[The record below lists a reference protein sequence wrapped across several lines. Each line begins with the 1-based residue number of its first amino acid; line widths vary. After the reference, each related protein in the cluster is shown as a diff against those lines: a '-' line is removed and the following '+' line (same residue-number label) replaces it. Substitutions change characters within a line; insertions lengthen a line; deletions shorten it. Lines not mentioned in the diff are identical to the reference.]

1 MRDLFFKLI
10 SSQMDLNFRN
20 LGIEHTLQVVTFA
33 ALLAKKR
40 NLDCEK
46 AITAA
51 YFHDIAYYTTHYYED
66 HAARSAIMMEPY
78 LHDEDVLHAI
88 KHHSEK
94 DVISSHP
101 LSELLK
107 DADVLSHQ
115 LSGILD
121 DIENKRYQALIEKR
135 P

>member
-10 SSQMDLNFRN
+10 STQMDISFRN

-33 ALLAKKR
+33 TLLSKKR
-40 NLDCEK
+40 NIDQTK

-51 YFHDIAYYTTHYYED
+51 YFHDIAYYTTHYHEN
-66 HAARSAIMMEPY
+66 HAARSATMMEPY

-115 LSGILD
+115 LNGILD
-121 DIENKRYQALIEKR
+121 DIETKRYHALIKKR